1 MAWFIFFF
9 PSSLLFTPPF
19 HVHSVLLGP
28 FTISL
33 AFRYEV
39 ARPACSDKHPTGM
52 AQERIALCA
61 VRCEPNVQK
70 LW

>member
-9 PSSLLFTPPF
+9 PTSLLFTLF

-28 FTISL
+28 STISL